1 MGLRRG
7 EIGGLLWSD
16 IALEDDLDAG
26 TLTIAHNRVSV
37 GGQVHDTDPKT
48 ERSARTLPLTP
59 ADVLNASNPIE
70 LGEQVLP
77 ACAAF
82 VFDPALVCTCKFAC
96 STSRSTGTPQR

>member
-1 MGLRRG
+1 VLLRTNCGSASVGTPRFG
-7 EIGGLLWSD
+7 KLAESP
-16 IALEDDLDAG
+16 G
-26 TLTIAHNRVSV
+26 TLHHRRPVMCRV
-37 GGQVHDTDPKT
+37 GF
-48 ERSARTLPLTP
+48 ARAF

-82 VFDPALVCTCKFAC
+82 VFDHALISTCKFAR